1 MSIGPVGG
9 IAFFKINGLQ
19 YQLRGELEI
28 QPNTTENEWIANQ
41 DGTQVF
47 TQKAV
52 TPYMQLKVSDDQG
65 LSVQALNAAEGVTV
79 TAELA
84 NGKVYTLQQA
94 AQWGEV
100 KLDTVKGEITFK
112 IGGVACYEAL
122 AA

>member
-1 MSIGPVGG
+1 MSIGPIGG
-9 IAFFKINGLQ
+9 TAFFKINGAQ

-28 QPNTTENEWIANQ
+28 MPNMTENEWIANQ

-52 TPYMQLKVSDDQG
+52 TPFMQLKVSDDPG
-65 LSVQALNAAEGVTV
+65 LSLQALNAAQGVTV
-79 TAELA
+79 TAEL
-84 NGKVYTLQQA
+84 NSGKVYVLQQA
-94 AQWGEV
+94 AQWGET

-112 IGGVACYEAL
+112 IGGVACYEQL

>member
-1 MSIGPVGG
+1 MAIGPIGG
-9 IAFFKINGLQ
+9 IAFFKIDGLQ

-28 QPNTTENEWIANQ
+28 QPNTTENDWIANQ

-52 TPYMQLKVSDDQG
+52 TPYMQMKVSDSDS

-79 TAELA
+79 TAELI
-84 NGKVYTLQQA
+84 NGKVYALQQA
-94 AQWGEV
+94 AQWGET

-112 IGGVACYEAL
+112 IGGVACYEML
-122 AA
+122 